1 MSACSVTLPFL
12 LRHSIS
18 AAKAV
23 FADGMIQ
30 RATVPGKWLCH
41 NPVRFNPKP
50 TGSVLSTQE
59 ILDPS
64 VHYPVVNHH
73 LESSPYPKAGLI
85 CHEWFKERLCQENG
99 CVPITYG
106 TFHCLTSCSG
116 SYPSVVYAPCYI
128 VVKAP
133 NTNANFPFAFG
144 EIHVWYSVASVVKCA
159 NLGRSEGLVVQISD
173 RLAINVPRKCM
184 VFCHLI
190 TIKYQLY
197 KSLQTNRITVPSRL
211 MLPFV
216 KYL

>member
-1 MSACSVTLPFL
+1 
-12 LRHSIS
+12 
-18 AAKAV
+18 
-23 FADGMIQ
+23 MIQ

-41 NPVRFNPKP
+41 NPVRYNPKP

-64 VHYPVVNHH
+64 VHYPVVDQH

-116 SYPSVVYAPCYI
+116 SYPSVAAKTGLAAENEVLQRKVLMDLYKNKLKQNKIIVYAPCYI
-128 VVKAP
+128 VGKAP

-159 NLGRSEGLVVQISD
+159 NLGRSEGLVV
-173 RLAINVPRKCM
+173 
-184 VFCHLI
+184 
-190 TIKYQLY
+190 
-197 KSLQTNRITVPSRL
+197 
-211 MLPFV
+211 
-216 KYL
+216 